1 MVTHGLV
8 SHGFD
13 RLAAEQHCPVTDDV
27 DQFRQ
32 KVTELTAHNSR

>member
-13 RLAAEQHCPVTDDV
+13 RLAAEQYCPVADDV
-27 DQFRQ
+27 DQLRQ
-32 KVTELTAHNSR
+32 KVTELTAHISR

>member
-13 RLAAEQHCPVTDDV
+13 RLAAQQYSPVEDDV
-27 DQFRQ
+27 DQLRQ
-32 KVTELTAHNSR
+32 KVTEFTAHISR